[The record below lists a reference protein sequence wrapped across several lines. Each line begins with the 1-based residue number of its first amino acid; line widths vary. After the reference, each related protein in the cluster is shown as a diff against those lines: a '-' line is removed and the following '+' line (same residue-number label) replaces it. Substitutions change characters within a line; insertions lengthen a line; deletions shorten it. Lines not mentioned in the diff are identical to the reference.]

1 MRCKLLERSLKINQ
15 WQQNR
20 LTNIIVKK
28 LFGTVTNKKIGILGF
43 AFKANTNDTRESPA
57 INICS
62 NLLLEGA
69 KLSIYDP
76 KVKLQEISNSLKE
89 LKNAKNDSFK
99 IGENIFMASS
109 FEQLANDSD
118 AIVILTEWEEFKKI
132 EWSKISKLMRKPSW
146 IFDCRDIIDINDFKE
161 SDLNIWKLGFGSN
174 IDNLK

>member
-1 MRCKLLERSLKINQ
+1 MANYWKEVLKINN

-76 KVKLQEISNSLKE
+76 KVKFQEIS
-89 LKNAKNDSFK
+89 
-99 IGENIFMASS
+99 
-109 FEQLANDSD
+109 
-118 AIVILTEWEEFKKI
+118 IL
-132 EWSKISKLMRKPSW
+132 
-146 IFDCRDIIDINDFKE
+146 
-161 SDLNIWKLGFGSN
+161 
-174 IDNLK
+174 